1 MLIEFDQAVVSTP
14 QAEVLR
20 GVSVTLAERRVGIVG
35 PNGAGKST
43 LARLVN
49 GLVLPSAG
57 SVRVDG
63 LDTRRDLKAVRQR
76 VGFVF
81 QNPENQI
88 VFPIVREDLAFGLK
102 RLEPDKALRESRIE
116 FRLGALGVGHLADRT
131 SHTLSGGERQL
142 VALAAVLVME
152 PALIDLAALRAHRN
166 RQAHLRAQVLVRQA
180 RRQHDLARAHRA
192 SRRLDVEHP
201 VALRDA
207 LRGPARQVI
216 HHPLRKT
223 RMQRAQQFQRI
234 GDAVHRRPGRTAHLG
249 ADGK

>member
-1 MLIEFDQAVVSTP
+1 MLIEFDQAVVTTP

-20 GVSVTLAERRVGIVG
+20 GVSVTLAERRIGIVG

-49 GLVLPSAG
+49 GLVTPSAG

-63 LDTRRDLKAVRQR
+63 LDTRHDLKAVRRR

-102 RLEPDKALRESRIE
+102 RLEPDKARRESRIDSQ
-116 FRLGALGVGHLADRT
+116 LNALGVGHLADRS

-152 PALIDLAALRAHRN
+152 PELVVFDEPTTQLDLRNRNRVRHAIAALPHDAIVVSHDLELLEDFDRVLVVRDGTIAADDTPAAALRWYR
-166 RQAHLRAQVLVRQA
+166 
-180 RRQHDLARAHRA
+180 
-192 SRRLDVEHP
+192 EHC
-201 VALRDA
+201 A
-207 LRGPARQVI
+207 
-216 HHPLRKT
+216 
-223 RMQRAQQFQRI
+223 
-234 GDAVHRRPGRTAHLG
+234 
-249 ADGK
+249 

>member
-20 GVSVTLAERRVGIVG
+20 GVSLALAERRVGVVG

-49 GLVLPSAG
+49 GLVLPSSG
-57 SVRVDG
+57 SVRVGG
-63 LDTRRDLKAVRQR
+63 LDTRQDLKAVRRQ

-102 RLEPDKALRESRIE
+102 HLAPDRRQRGRPIE
-116 FRLGALGVGHLADRT
+116 AQLDSLGVGHLADRS

-152 PALIDLAALRAHRN
+152 PALIVFDEPTTQLDLRNRNRVRDAIGALPHDAIVVSHDLELLEDFDRVLVVRDGNIAADDTPAAALRWYR
-166 RQAHLRAQVLVRQA
+166 
-180 RRQHDLARAHRA
+180 
-192 SRRLDVEHP
+192 EHC
-201 VALRDA
+201 A
-207 LRGPARQVI
+207 
-216 HHPLRKT
+216 
-223 RMQRAQQFQRI
+223 
-234 GDAVHRRPGRTAHLG
+234 
-249 ADGK
+249 

>member
-20 GVSVTLAERRVGIVG
+20 GVSVTLAERRIGIVG

-57 SVRVDG
+57 CVRVDG
-63 LDTRRDLKAVRQR
+63 LDTRKDLKAVRQR

-102 RLEPDKALRESRIE
+102 RLEPDRALRESRIE
-116 FRLGALGVGHLADRT
+116 SQLGALGVGHLADRT

-152 PALIDLAALRAHRN
+152 PALIVFDEPTTQLDLRNRNRVRDAIAAMPQDAIVVSHDLALLEDFERVLVIQDGAIAADDQPAAALRWYRN
-166 RQAHLRAQVLVRQA
+166 HCA
-180 RRQHDLARAHRA
+180 
-192 SRRLDVEHP
+192 
-201 VALRDA
+201 
-207 LRGPARQVI
+207 
-216 HHPLRKT
+216 
-223 RMQRAQQFQRI
+223 
-234 GDAVHRRPGRTAHLG
+234 
-249 ADGK
+249 

>member
-14 QAEVLR
+14 QAQVLN
-20 GVSVTLAERRVGIVG
+20 GVSLTLAERRIGIVG

-43 LARLVN
+43 LARLIN

-63 LDTRRDLKAVRQR
+63 LDTRRDLKAVRRQ

-102 RLEPDKALRESRIE
+102 HLAPDRQQREARIDAQ
-116 FRLGALGVGHLADRT
+116 LGHLGVSHLADRT

-152 PALIDLAALRAHRN
+152 PALIVFDEPTTQLDLRNRNRVRDAIAGLPHDAIVVSHDLELLEDFDRVVVVRDGNIAADDRPAAALRWYR
-166 RQAHLRAQVLVRQA
+166 
-180 RRQHDLARAHRA
+180 
-192 SRRLDVEHP
+192 EHC
-201 VALRDA
+201 A
-207 LRGPARQVI
+207 
-216 HHPLRKT
+216 
-223 RMQRAQQFQRI
+223 
-234 GDAVHRRPGRTAHLG
+234 
-249 ADGK
+249 

>member
-14 QAEVLR
+14 QAQVLN
-20 GVSVTLAERRVGIVG
+20 GVSLTLAERRIGIVG

-43 LARLVN
+43 LARLIN

-57 SVRVDG
+57 NVRVGG
-63 LDTRRDLKAVRQR
+63 LDTRRDLKAVRRQ

-102 RLEPDKALRESRIE
+102 HLSPDRQQREARIDAQ
-116 FRLGALGVGHLADRT
+116 LGRLGVGHLADRT

-152 PALIDLAALRAHRN
+152 PALIVFDEPTTQLDLRNRNRVRDAIAGLPHDDIVVSHDLELLEDFDRVVVVRDGNIAADDQPAAALRWYR
-166 RQAHLRAQVLVRQA
+166 
-180 RRQHDLARAHRA
+180 
-192 SRRLDVEHP
+192 EHC
-201 VALRDA
+201 A
-207 LRGPARQVI
+207 
-216 HHPLRKT
+216 
-223 RMQRAQQFQRI
+223 
-234 GDAVHRRPGRTAHLG
+234 
-249 ADGK
+249 